1 MGDFW
6 RGVAV
11 GRFVLIGCGVRVG
24 DGFVA
29 VGFLLCVL
37 CVFYFASALFFSG
50 SVLFFFFFFFEECKR
65 SINMLLVGPSLFPRM
80 LALWTDV
87 KRFF

>member
-1 MGDFW
+1 MCSM
-6 RGVAV
+6 
-11 GRFVLIGCGVRVG
+11 RFLFCFGSI
-24 DGFVA
+24 
-29 VGFLLCVL
+29 LLGLGLV
-37 CVFYFASALFFSG
+37 
-50 SVLFFFFFFFEECKR
+50 FFFFFFEECKR